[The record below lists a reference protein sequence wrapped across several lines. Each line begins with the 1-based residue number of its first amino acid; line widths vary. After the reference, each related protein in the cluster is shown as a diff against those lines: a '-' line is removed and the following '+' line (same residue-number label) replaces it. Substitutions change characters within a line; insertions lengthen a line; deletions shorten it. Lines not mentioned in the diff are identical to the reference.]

1 MILKFGICYHLDRN
15 HLPLRDCYEERLSLM
30 DAG

>member
-1 MILKFGICYHLDRN
+1 MSLDFGIFDHLDRN